1 MCGSMGL
8 NGIYVVILEYFTI
21 VESTM
26 VFGNNMYFIGSIF
39 LSNQDGDLLVSDRTR
54 GNDPHTNW
62 RY

>member
-8 NGIYVVILEYFTI
+8 NGISVVILEYFAI

-26 VFGNNMYFIGSIF
+26 VFGNNMYFIGFKF
-39 LSNQDGDLLVSDRTR
+39 LSNRNGDLLVSDRTR